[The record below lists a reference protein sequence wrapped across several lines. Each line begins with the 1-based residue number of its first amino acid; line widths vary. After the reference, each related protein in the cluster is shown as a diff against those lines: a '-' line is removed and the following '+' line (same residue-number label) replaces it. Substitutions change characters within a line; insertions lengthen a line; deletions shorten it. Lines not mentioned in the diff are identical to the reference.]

1 MLHPTMYLDGVVDD
15 ITNWEA
21 LIHFITIGWKFFV
34 ALIPPPH
41 YLRGWPAFFSSLII
55 IGF

>member
-1 MLHPTMYLDGVVDD
+1 MYLDGVVDD